1 MAYPFLK
8 GSVVIS
14 LFFTLAFC
22 SENNNNSGTSHEPG
36 FTTTTRMPAHPDDG
50 PVCASEEC
58 NTHTNKTCQICTETV
73 FSCTSKQLKM
83 TCRNYLNNPAT
94 LDVINLQ
101 DNKLA
106 NFDSFRGTFPVV
118 TVLKLSKNELKKV
131 TKDDLAK
138 FPKLRELDL
147 SYNRLLELLEDVFQG
162 TQDLEELIL
171 VSAELFILP
180 DSIFNSTKK
189 LQLLD
194 LSGNRFTAFP
204 RNIFQPIWQRMTSL
218 VMSYNPIK
226 AITADDFK
234 YLTNLE
240 RLTLEGLNIV
250 AINQHTFSAMSKL
263 QTLDM
268 EHNTNLIYVD
278 GDAFGMF
285 AQKAGAMA
293 SQLKTVSFRGCGLH
307 RLDRHVFNWRAI
319 KEVGLSANPWICD
332 CDVKWMAEPATWENV
347 PAREKIK
354 TELDRSKCTDIRYNG
369 VAIGALSPAKL
380 ECVDPRLRDNSRLA
394 GGIGG
399 ATTVLVIT
407 FLLCIISVIF
417 AVFMI
422 QRRSRHNSTSKFYVY
437 RPSPPRQKRSAVAQC
452 TFMPVGGYFA
462 RPLAVK
468 GLCDDDRRHCDVK
481 TLHLLTRSH
490 SSTAS
495 CVDQASGRCLGITVN
510 G

>member
-1 MAYPFLK
+1 
-8 GSVVIS
+8 
-14 LFFTLAFC
+14 
-22 SENNNNSGTSHEPG
+22 
-36 FTTTTRMPAHPDDG
+36 MPAHPDDG

-58 NTHTNKTCQICTETV
+58 NMHTNKTCQICTGKV

-83 TCRNYLNNPAT
+83 TCRNYLDNPAT

-118 TVLKLSKNELKKV
+118 TDLKLSKNELKKV

-138 FPKLRELDL
+138 FPRLIKLDL
-147 SYNRLLELLEDVFQG
+147 STR
-162 TQDLEELIL
+162 DLEELIL

-189 LQLLD
+189 LHLLD
-194 LSGNRFTAFP
+194 LSGNKFTAFP

-218 VMSYNPIK
+218 VMSHNPIK

-240 RLTLEGLNIV
+240 RLTLEGLDIV
-250 AINQHTFSAMSKL
+250 AINPHTFSAMSKL

-278 GDAFGMF
+278 EEAFGMF
-285 AQKAGAMA
+285 AQKAGEMA
-293 SQLKTVSFRGCGLH
+293 LQLKTVSFRGCGLH
-307 RLDRHVFNWRAI
+307 SLDMHVFNWRAMS
-319 KEVGLSANPWICD
+319 EVGLSGNPWTCD

-354 TELDRSKCTDIRYNG
+354 KELDRSKCTDIRHSG
-369 VAIGALSPAKL
+369 VAIGALPPAQL
-380 ECVDPRLRDNSRLA
+380 ECVDYRLRDSSRLA
-394 GGIGG
+394 SGIGG

-417 AVFMI
+417 AVFMF
-422 QRRSRHNSTSKFYVY
+422 QRRSRVARSKNDVPTS
-437 RPSPPRQKRSAVAQC
+437 VAQYRAIYNQGS
-452 TFMPVGGYFA
+452 VQ
-462 RPLAVK
+462 
-468 GLCDDDRRHCDVK
+468 
-481 TLHLLTRSH
+481 
-490 SSTAS
+490 TADEGF
-495 CVDQASGRCLGITVN
+495 VHNDKDPFEI
-510 G
+510 